1 MQSEG
6 KGGKQT
12 NKGTYRRQELPLW
25 QRAAGSS
32 AMAMQ
37 RCKTNPNHN
46 TPRRMNGKRWN
57 KGRQFKKRKR
67 EKCQCIIKTTAI
79 LTMSIN
85 GGGDR
90 TQRGIWLVRRT
101 TRFRTRRFE
110 ARSWVYYSN
119 HEINMIRGCFF
130 LIFQL
135 DSLVVK
141 TVMSRL
147 LCSMMGLIVLTTGS
161 ETHGRAETCS
171 SAAGFGC
178 LRKTAGLPPH
188 SHSNINTLG
197 WLLGDADVFRKHH
210 FGRVWHHYEHDPE
223 HGADKLSHLWSL
235 PLAAHY
241 VEQSTEPDHPCSCL
255 LFLSPPPFHSQY
267 PRCN

>member
-1 MQSEG
+1 MIGLLFSYFHS
-6 KGGKQT
+6 
-12 NKGTYRRQELPLW
+12 N
-25 QRAAGSS
+25 RA
-32 AMAMQ
+32 
-37 RCKTNPNHN
+37 
-46 TPRRMNGKRWN
+46 
-57 KGRQFKKRKR
+57 
-67 EKCQCIIKTTAI
+67 
-79 LTMSIN
+79 
-85 GGGDR
+85 
-90 TQRGIWLVRRT
+90 
-101 TRFRTRRFE
+101 
-110 ARSWVYYSN
+110 
-119 HEINMIRGCFF
+119 
-130 LIFQL
+130 
-135 DSLVVK
+135 LVVK

-241 VEQSTEPDHPCSCL
+241 VEQSTEPDHPCSFL
-255 LFLSPPPFHSQY
+255 LFLSPPPFRSQY